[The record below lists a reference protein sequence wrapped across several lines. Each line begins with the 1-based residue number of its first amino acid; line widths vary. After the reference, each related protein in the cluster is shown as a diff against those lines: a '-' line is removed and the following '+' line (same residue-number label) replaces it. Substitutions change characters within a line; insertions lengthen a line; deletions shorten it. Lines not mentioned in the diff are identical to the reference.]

1 MDEYYILLSFCFLAN
16 LIFFYKLKKISK
28 IINIYDIP
36 DNKRKLHKNPVP
48 LVGGILLFINFI
60 IIILFFN
67 FDIEFNHLNVLL
79 FSCLF
84 FFVGLIDDKYNLLP
98 TSKFLLNIIILLF
111 FFKINENFLI
121 QKFDF
126 YNLEINLNYYLSFFF
141 SILCVLIFINA
152 LNLFDG
158 LNLQTLLYCSI
169 TLLYLFYKD
178 VNLKYVLI
186 IILTLICLMPFNFKN
201 KLFLGDS
208 GVYLLGGFLSLSI
221 LDLHNINQKIFA
233 EEIFVIMMLP
243 GLDMLRLFIN
253 RLLNNKNPF
262 YGDREHIHHLL
273 QDRYNYN
280 NAILILS
287 FLMFIPVLLLFFI
300 STKII
305 ILLYSIV
312 YFLII
317 CKIYKKI

>member
-1 MDEYYILLSFCFLAN
+1 M
-16 LIFFYKLKKISK
+16 
-28 IINIYDIP
+28 
-36 DNKRKLHKNPVP
+36 
-48 LVGGILLFINFI
+48 GGILLFINFI

-126 YNLEINLNYYLSFFF
+126 YNLEIKLNYYLSFFF
-141 SILCVLIFINA
+141 TILCVLIFINA

>member
-16 LIFFYKLKKISK
+16 LIFFYQLKKISK

-60 IIILFFN
+60 IIILFYN

-126 YNLEINLNYYLSFFF
+126 YNLEIKLNYYLSFFF

>member
-60 IIILFFN
+60 IIILFLN

>member
-126 YNLEINLNYYLSFFF
+126 YNLEIKLNYYLSFFF
-141 SILCVLIFINA
+141 TILCVLIFINA

-273 QDRYNYN
+273 QDRYHYN

-287 FLMFIPVLLLFFI
+287 FLMLVPVLLLFFI

-312 YFLII
+312 YFFII
-317 CKIYKKI
+317 FKIYKKI

>member
-16 LIFFYKLKKISK
+16 LIFFYQLKKISK

-60 IIILFFN
+60 IIILFYN

-126 YNLEINLNYYLSFFF
+126 YNLEIKLNYYLSFFF
-141 SILCVLIFINA
+141 TILCVLIFINA

>member
-1 MDEYYILLSFCFLAN
+1 MNEYYILFSFCFLAN
-16 LIFFYKLKKISK
+16 LIFFYQLKKISK

>member
-16 LIFFYKLKKISK
+16 LIFFYQLKKISK

>member
-1 MDEYYILLSFCFLAN
+1 MNDYYILLSFCFLVN
-16 LIFFYKLKKISK
+16 FIFFFQLKKISK

-36 DNKRKLHKNPVP
+36 DNNRKLHKNPVP

-67 FDIEFNHLNVLL
+67 FDIEFDDLNILL

-98 TSKFLLNIIILLF
+98 TSKFLLNILILLL
-111 FFKINENFLI
+111 FFKINDNFLI
-121 QKFDF
+121 QEFNF
-126 YNLEINLNYYLSFFF
+126 YNLEINLNYYLSFSF

-169 TLLYLFYKD
+169 TLVYLFYKD
-178 VNLKYVLI
+178 GNLKHLLI
-186 IILTLICLMPFNFKN
+186 IVFTLICLMPFNFKN

-262 YGDREHIHHLL
+262 HGDREHIHHLL
-273 QDRYNYN
+273 LDRYNYKY
-280 NAILILS
+280 AILILS
-287 FLMFIPVLLLFFI
+287 FLMFIPVILLFFI

-305 ILLYSIV
+305 ILLYSTF
-312 YFLII
+312 YFLVI

>member
-1 MDEYYILLSFCFLAN
+1 
-16 LIFFYKLKKISK
+16 
-28 IINIYDIP
+28 
-36 DNKRKLHKNPVP
+36 
-48 LVGGILLFINFI
+48 
-60 IIILFFN
+60 
-67 FDIEFNHLNVLL
+67 
-79 FSCLF
+79 
-84 FFVGLIDDKYNLLP
+84 
-98 TSKFLLNIIILLF
+98 
-111 FFKINENFLI
+111 
-121 QKFDF
+121 
-126 YNLEINLNYYLSFFF
+126 
-141 SILCVLIFINA
+141 
-152 LNLFDG
+152 
-158 LNLQTLLYCSI
+158 
-169 TLLYLFYKD
+169 
-178 VNLKYVLI
+178 
-186 IILTLICLMPFNFKN
+186 MPFNFKN

>member
-16 LIFFYKLKKISK
+16 LIFFYQLKKISK

-60 IIILFFN
+60 IIILFYN

>member
-126 YNLEINLNYYLSFFF
+126 YNLEIKLNYYLSFFF
-141 SILCVLIFINA
+141 TILCVLIFINA

>member
-16 LIFFYKLKKISK
+16 LIFFYQLKKISK

-126 YNLEINLNYYLSFFF
+126 YNLEIKLNYYLSFFF
-141 SILCVLIFINA
+141 TILCVLIFINA